1 MNFWRGVRRTGSLGF
16 PWLVGFAMGFVDL
29 LSCFDFTGDD
39 AGGDSEGGVGDEAFT
54 RCFFAF
60 LLRNF
65 SSSSDV
71 VTSDLLE
78 KSTLMASEFRLER
91 EPKDGTH
98 LRGEPGG

>member
-1 MNFWRGVRRTGSLGF
+1 
-16 PWLVGFAMGFVDL
+16 MGFVDL

-39 AGGDSEGGVGDEAFT
+39 AGGDREGGVGDEAFT

-98 LRGEPGG
+98 LSGEPGG